1 MVIAQAIGA
10 PEDRAAEWTLII
22 WDKIYRSV
30 KRLQLRIA
38 KAIREGKRGKAQALQ
53 WLLTHSL
60 AAKLLAVK
68 RVTENKGRKTPGVDG
83 EIWNTSQKKM
93 QAVQSLNRHGY
104 RPKPL
109 RRIYIPKK
117 NGKLRPLS
125 IPTMKDRAMQ
135 ALHSLSLRPVAET
148 LADENSYGF
157 REERSCH
164 DAIGQCF
171 IDLARKYAAT
181 WILEGDIKA
190 CFDGISHE
198 WLLNNVIMDKDLL
211 RKWLKA
217 GYIEKG
223 KLYPTETGTPQG
235 GIISPILAN
244 IALDGMESTIKQV
257 VSRSA
262 KVNYVRYAD
271 DFIATGESKEILEQK
286 VKPAIV
292 DFLKARGL
300 ELSQE
305 KTAITRIEDGFD
317 FLGQNVRKYKGKLLI
332 TPAKKNVKSFL
343 AKVRKIVRINSDK
356 KTEEL
361 IKQLNPVI
369 RGWANYHRHIVA
381 SKTFNYVDSN
391 IFECVWGWT
400 KRRHPQKG
408 KLWIRRKYFS
418 KGSHEWTFSTAVLEE
433 GKTRIYELTKAAYI
447 PIRRYVKVRSKAH
460 PYDSEYEPYFE
471 KRKLLK
477 YQERLRIGQK
487 MPAHPIGYST

>member
-1 MVIAQAIGA
+1 VV
-10 PEDRAAEWTLII
+10 EWKQII
-22 WDKIYRSV
+22 WNKIYRSV

-38 KAIREGKRGKAQALQ
+38 KAIREGKRGKAKALQ
-53 WLLTHSL
+53 WLLTHSYG
-60 AAKLLAVK
+60 AKLLAVK
-68 RVTENKGRKTPGVDG
+68 RVTGNKGKGTPGVDG
-83 EIWNTSQKKM
+83 EIWNSPRRKM
-93 QAVQSLNRHGY
+93 QAVKSLKRHGY

-109 RRIYIPKK
+109 RRVYIPKK

-148 LADENSYGF
+148 MADENSYGF

-164 DAIGQCF
+164 DAIEQCF
-171 IDLARKYAAT
+171 IDLARKDSAK

-190 CFDGISHE
+190 CFDGIRHE

-223 KLYPTETGTPQG
+223 KLHPTEAGTPQG
-235 GIISPILAN
+235 GVISPILAN
-244 IALDGMESTIKQV
+244 IALDGMESAIKRAV
-257 VSRSA
+257 PRKA

-271 DFIATGESKEILEQK
+271 DFIATGVSKELLEQT

-305 KTAITRIEDGFD
+305 KTAITRVEDGFD
-317 FLGQNVRKYKGKLLI
+317 FLGQNVCKYKGKLLI
-332 TPAKKNVKSFL
+332 TPAKKNAKSFL

-381 SKTFNYVDSN
+381 SKTFSYVDYN
-391 IFECVWGWT
+391 IF
-400 KRRHPQKG
+400 K
-408 KLWIRRKYFS
+408 
-418 KGSHEWTFSTAVLEE
+418 
-433 GKTRIYELTKAAYI
+433 
-447 PIRRYVKVRSKAH
+447 
-460 PYDSEYEPYFE
+460 
-471 KRKLLK
+471 
-477 YQERLRIGQK
+477 
-487 MPAHPIGYST
+487 

>member
-1 MVIAQAIGA
+1 
-10 PEDRAAEWTLII
+10 
-22 WDKIYRSV
+22 
-30 KRLQLRIA
+30 
-38 KAIREGKRGKAQALQ
+38 
-53 WLLTHSL
+53 
-60 AAKLLAVK
+60 
-68 RVTENKGRKTPGVDG
+68 
-83 EIWNTSQKKM
+83 
-93 QAVQSLNRHGY
+93 
-104 RPKPL
+104 
-109 RRIYIPKK
+109 
-117 NGKLRPLS
+117 
-125 IPTMKDRAMQ
+125 MKDRAMQ

-148 LADENSYGF
+148 MADENSYGF

-164 DAIGQCF
+164 DAIEQCF
-171 IDLARKYAAT
+171 IDLARKDSAK

-190 CFDGISHE
+190 CFDGIRHE

-223 KLYPTETGTPQG
+223 KLHPTEAGTPQG
-235 GIISPILAN
+235 GVISPILAN
-244 IALDGMESTIKQV
+244 IALDGMESAIKRAV
-257 VSRSA
+257 PRKA

-271 DFIATGESKEILEQK
+271 DFIATGVSKELLEQT

-305 KTAITRIEDGFD
+305 KTAITRVEDGFD
-317 FLGQNVRKYKGKLLI
+317 FLGQNVCKYKGKLLI
-332 TPAKKNVKSFL
+332 TPAKKNAKSFL

-381 SKTFNYVDSN
+381 SKTFSYVDYN
-391 IFECVWGWT
+391 IFKCLWRWA

-408 KLWIRRKYFS
+408 NLWIRRKYFS
-418 KGSHEWTFSTAVLEE
+418 KGFHNWTLSTAVPEE

-460 PYDSEYEPYFE
+460 PYDPEYEPYFE
-471 KRKLLK
+471 KRKLSK
-477 YQERLRIGQK
+477 YQERSPNRSKLS
-487 MPAHPIGYST
+487 AHSTGNNST